1 MSDGE
6 RGPYT
11 PQKERDAPLQFD
23 ARGPRDAK
31 PMPMALIASAAVLVV
46 LVGAVAMAYLGGGSK
61 TDAAGKAVG
70 DRVLVMKTPPAPGA
84 NPTPDPDA
92 KLEVFS
98 DHPGAAAP
106 TFVAAPEAPA
116 PRPAPR
122 LQLREQT
129 LPPVRIGAAET
140 PSVPASARVSAA
152 AKPVAPVTEAAP
164 ATKVSTPVAATSL
177 STAKATTPKIV
188 APVTTAA
195 STGSVGAQIG
205 AFSSRSLA
213 EKGFADVG
221 RLVSTTGRG
230 KRIEAVEREGSTL
243 YRTTVTGFADRDA
256 AKAFC
261 AGLAAKGHAC
271 IVKS

>member
-11 PQKERDAPLQFD
+11 PQGQREAPLQFD

-61 TDAAGKAVG
+61 TDAAGKPVG

-84 NPTPDPDA
+84 NPAPDPNA

-98 DHPGAAAP
+98 DHPAAAP
-106 TFVAAPEAPA
+106 TFAAAPEAPA
-116 PRPAPR
+116 PRPPAR
-122 LQLREQT
+122 LTLQAQA
-129 LPPVRIGAAET
+129 LPPVRI
-140 PSVPASARVSAA
+140 ASAESTTTITATTTTRPAPAQVAPAA
-152 AKPVAPVTEAAP
+152 ATNLSTARPMTPKPNTTAAAP
-164 ATKVSTPVAATSL
+164 ATA
-177 STAKATTPKIV
+177 
-188 APVTTAA
+188 
-195 STGSVGAQIG
+195 GSVGVQIG
-205 AFSSRSLA
+205 AFSSRALA
-213 EKGFADVG
+213 EKGYADVG
-221 RLVSTTGRG
+221 KLVSTSGRG
-230 KRIEAVEREGSTL
+230 KRIEAVERGDSTL

-261 AGLAAKGHAC
+261 AGLSAKGHAC